1 MALVDKRESPWTEKT
16 ALTARDMYEREI
28 MRLDKIGNAISL
40 PVGLVAMLVAAL
52 VYLLTNF
59 EYGFGGGN
67 GIDGLTCAFLVTV
80 LAAFGLVIWAGWNIG
95 RAGRPHHYMYIT
107 TPSDFKRVVEEARKY
122 YGRFGDPVGEIE
134 GLLMEQLADQYI
146 ECAEHNVHVNDKRTG
161 LLARAREYLIYAALP
176 LLLSSFLLAGN
187 KAISLYEGTK
197 PATTA
202 SFDNQG
208 EDIHE

>member
-16 ALTARDMYEREI
+16 AITARDMYEREL

-40 PVGLVAMLVAAL
+40 PVGLVAMLVTAL
-52 VYLLTNF
+52 VYLLTQF
-59 EYGFGGGN
+59 KYGFGGG
-67 GIDGLTCAFLVTV
+67 IWLAGLTYVFVVAI
-80 LAAFGLVIWAGWNIG
+80 LAATVFVVSAGWDIC
-95 RAGRPHHYMYIT
+95 RAGRPYVYMYIT

-122 YGRFGDPVGEIE
+122 YGRFKDPVGETE
-134 GLLMEQLADQYI
+134 GLLMEHLADQYI
-146 ECAEHNVHVNDKRTG
+146 ECAEHNVHINDQRTG
-161 LLARAREYLIYAALP
+161 LLAKAREYLIYAAIP

-187 KAISLYEGTK
+187 KAVSFYEDTK
-197 PATTA
+197 STSTA